1 MRKSILLFF
10 AFFLFAS
17 NLWAQ
22 DQANL
27 QKQID
32 KIIHYDTKIDLS
44 ETPGFIIGV
53 KYQDSVFFY
62 GYGSISKDFKQV
74 PDENTIFEIGGL
86 TKTFTSSLVSILVEE
101 GKMDFEKPLNDYL
114 PAAEKNEVTQQITI
128 DQLLTHTSRLPR
140 MPLEFGVKE
149 IEKNNPYAHYTK
161 QDLMEFYKDYIPLEP
176 KKKKKQKRRNQ
187 KKKNTDNYSY
197 SHLNYALAEVAIESS
212 QNTSFEKLLTDKIL
226 DPINM
231 SDTRIELSENQKT
244 RLAVGY
250 TTSGQST
257 PPWTFQSFKA
267 SEGLKST
274 AKDLI
279 KYAEA
284 HMGESNSR
292 LTKAFYTT
300 HEGRK
305 ATNRN
310 KKVESARGWHVIS
323 PKKYHDI
330 ILHTGNT
337 NGHRSYLAFVKES
350 ETAVVILTNSEHN
363 LYNLGYYIL
372 RMLNNNWMK

>member
-1 MRKSILLFF
+1 MRKSIFLFF
-10 AFFLFAS
+10 TSFLFIS
-17 NLWAQ
+17 NLSAQ
-22 DQANL
+22 DRANL

-32 KIIHYDTKIDLS
+32 KIIHYDTQIKLS
-44 ETPGFIIGV
+44 ETPGFIVGV
-53 KYQDSVFFY
+53 KYQDSVFYF
-62 GYGSISKDFKQV
+62 GYGSISKDSEQV

-101 GKMDFEKPLNDYL
+101 GKMGFEKPLNDYL
-114 PAAEKNEVTQQITI
+114 SDATKNEDTKNITI
-128 DQLLTHTSRLPR
+128 DQLLTHTSNLPR

-149 IEKNNPYAHYTK
+149 IEENNPYAHYTK
-161 QDLMEFYKDYIPLEP
+161 QDLMDFYTEYIPFEP
-176 KKKKKQKRRNQ
+176 KKKKKR
-187 KKKNTDNYSY
+187 KKKNKDNYAY
-197 SHLNYALAEVAIESS
+197 SHLNYALMEVAIENS

-226 DPINM
+226 GPIKMN
-231 SDTRIELSENQKT
+231 DTRIELSENQKQ
-244 RLAVGY
+244 RLALGY

-257 PPWTFQSFKA
+257 PPWKFQSFQA

-279 KYAEA
+279 KFAEA
-284 HMGESNSR
+284 HMGETNSR
-292 LTKAFYTT
+292 MTKALYAT

-305 ATNRN
+305 TTARN
-310 KKVESARGWHVIS
+310 KKVKSARGWHIIS
-323 PKKYHDI
+323 PKNYHDI
-330 ILHTGNT
+330 ILHSGNT

-350 ETAVVILTNSEHN
+350 QTAVVILTNSEHN

>member
-1 MRKSILLFF
+1 MKKPIFLLFVS
-10 AFFLFAS
+10 FLFAA
-17 NLWAQ
+17 NIYAQ
-22 DQANL
+22 DRANL

-32 KIIHYDTKIDLS
+32 KIIHYDTEIKLS

-53 KYQDSVFFY
+53 KYQDSIFY
-62 GYGSISKDFKQV
+62 FGYGSISKDLKKV

-101 GKMDFEKPLNDYL
+101 GKMDFEKPLNDYFS
-114 PAAEKNEVTQQITI
+114 ATEKNEETQQITI

-149 IEKNNPYAHYTK
+149 IEENNPYAHYTK
-161 QDLMEFYKDYIPLEP
+161 QDLMEFYKEYIPLEP
-176 KKKKKQKRRNQ
+176 KKKRKR
-187 KKKNTDNYSY
+187 KKKNKDNYSY
-197 SHLNYALAEVAIESS
+197 SHLNYALVEMAIEAS
-212 QNTSFEKLLTDKIL
+212 QNSSFDQLLTNKIL
-226 DPINM
+226 TPIKM
-231 SDTRIELSENQKT
+231 TDTRIDLSESQKK
-244 RLAVGY
+244 RLATGY

-257 PPWTFQSFKA
+257 KPWTFQSFKA

-274 AKDLI
+274 AKDLV
-279 KYAEA
+279 KFAEA

-292 LTKAFYTT
+292 LTQALYAT

-310 KKVESARGWHVIS
+310 KKVTSARGWHIIS
-323 PKKYHDI
+323 PKNYHDI
-330 ILHTGNT
+330 VLHTGNT

>member
-1 MRKSILLFF
+1 MRKST
-10 AFFLFAS
+10 FLFLLS
-17 NLWAQ
+17 FFFVINLWSQ
-22 DQANL
+22 DRANL
-27 QKQID
+27 QEQID
-32 KIIHYDTKIDLS
+32 KIIHYDTEIKLS

-53 KYQDSVFFY
+53 KYQDSVFYF
-62 GYGSISKDFKQV
+62 GYGAISKDSKQV

-86 TKTFTSSLVSILVEE
+86 TKIFTSSLVSILVEE
-101 GKMDFEKPLNDYL
+101 GKMEFEKPLNDYFS
-114 PAAEKNEVTQQITI
+114 PSEKNEATQLITI

-149 IEKNNPYAHYTK
+149 IEENNPYAHYTK
-161 QDLMEFYKDYIPLEP
+161 RDLMDFYRDYIPLESKKKR
-176 KKKKKQKRRNQ
+176 KKKKN
-187 KKKNTDNYSY
+187 KNKDNYSY
-197 SHLNYALAEVAIESS
+197 SHLNYALVEMAIESC
-212 QNTSFEKLLTDKIL
+212 QDDSFEKLLTDRVL
-226 DPINM
+226 TPIELK
-231 SDTRIELSENQKT
+231 DTRIELSENQKK
-244 RLAVGY
+244 RLATGY

-274 AKDLI
+274 AQDLI
-279 KYAEA
+279 KFAEV
-284 HMGESNSR
+284 HIGDRNSR
-292 LTKAFYTT
+292 LTKAFYAT

-310 KKVESARGWHVIS
+310 KKVAAARGWHVIS

-330 ILHTGNT
+330 VLHTGNT

-372 RMLNNNWMK
+372 RMLNNNWTK

>member
-1 MRKSILLFF
+1 MRKPIIFFIVSLFF
-10 AFFLFAS
+10 AS
-17 NLWAQ
+17 NIWAQ
-22 DQANL
+22 DRANL

-32 KIIHYDTKIDLS
+32 KIIHYDTEIKLS

-53 KYQDSVFFY
+53 KYQDSVFYY

-101 GKMDFEKPLNDYL
+101 GKMGFEKPLNDYL
-114 PAAEKNEVTQQITI
+114 SDTEKNEETQKITI

-140 MPLEFGVKE
+140 MPLEFGTKE

-161 QDLMEFYKDYIPLEP
+161 QDLMEFYKEYIPLES
-176 KKKKKQKRRNQ
+176 KKKKIR
-187 KKKNTDNYSY
+187 KKNKKNKDNYSY

-226 DPINM
+226 VPINM
-231 SDTRIELSENQKT
+231 TDTRVELSENQKK
-244 RLAVGY
+244 RLAIGY

-279 KYAEA
+279 KFAEA

-292 LTKAFYTT
+292 LTNAFYST
-300 HEGRK
+300 HDGRK
-305 ATNRN
+305 ATARN

-323 PKKYHDI
+323 PKNYYDI

-350 ETAVVILTNSEHN
+350 DTAVVILTNSEHN

-372 RMLNNNWMK
+372 RMLNNNWMR

>member
-1 MRKSILLFF
+1 MRKSIFLFLFPLLFVT
-10 AFFLFAS
+10 

-22 DQANL
+22 DRANL
-27 QKQID
+27 QKQIE
-32 KIIHYDTKIDLS
+32 KIIHYDTEIKLS

-53 KYQDSVFFY
+53 KYQDSIFY
-62 GYGSISKDFKQV
+62 FGYGSISKDVKQV
-74 PDENTIFEIGGL
+74 PDEKTIFEIGGL

-101 GKMDFEKPLNDYL
+101 GKMEFDKPLNDYFS
-114 PAAEKNEVTQQITI
+114 ATQKNEETQLITI

-149 IEKNNPYAHYTK
+149 IEENNPYAHYTK
-161 QDLMEFYKDYIPLEP
+161 QDLMDFYKEYIPLEP
-176 KKKKKQKRRNQ
+176 KKKKKEKR
-187 KKKNTDNYSY
+187 KKKNKDNYSY
-197 SHLNYALAEVAIESS
+197 SHLNYALLEMAIESS
-212 QNTSFEKLLTDKIL
+212 QNSSFEKLLTDKIL
-226 DPINM
+226 APIEMN
-231 SDTRIELSENQKT
+231 DTRIELSEDQKK
-244 RLAVGY
+244 RLATGY

-274 AKDLI
+274 AQDLI
-279 KYAEA
+279 KFAEA
-284 HMGESNSR
+284 HLGERNSK
-292 LTKAFYTT
+292 LTKAFYAT

-305 ATNRN
+305 KTSLN
-310 KKVESARGWHVIS
+310 KKVASARGWHVIS

-330 ILHTGNT
+330 VLHTGST

>member
-1 MRKSILLFF
+1 MRKPILLIFISL
-10 AFFLFAS
+10 FLVS
-17 NLWAQ
+17 NLCAQ
-22 DQANL
+22 DRANL
-27 QKQID
+27 KEQID
-32 KIIHYDTKIDLS
+32 KIIHYDTEIKLS

-53 KYQDSVFFY
+53 KYQDSVFYY
-62 GYGSISKDFKQV
+62 GYGSISKDLKQV

-101 GKMDFEKPLNDYL
+101 GKMKFEKPLNDYL
-114 PAAEKNEVTQQITI
+114 ADTEKNEETQQITI

-149 IEKNNPYAHYTK
+149 IEENNPYAHYTK
-161 QDLMEFYKDYIPLEP
+161 QDLMDFYKEYIPLEP
-176 KKKKKQKRRNQ
+176 KKKRKRRN
-187 KKKNTDNYSY
+187 KNKDNYSY
-197 SHLNYALAEVAIESS
+197 SHLNYALAEIAIESS
-212 QNTSFEKLLTDKIL
+212 QKVSYEKLLTNKIL
-226 DPINM
+226 VPINM
-231 SDTRIELSENQKT
+231 TDTRVELSEDQKK
-244 RLAVGY
+244 RFAIGY
-250 TTSGQST
+250 TTSGKST
-257 PPWTFQSFKA
+257 PPWTFQSFQA

-284 HMGESNSR
+284 HMGERNSR
-292 LTKAFYTT
+292 LTKAFYST

-305 ATNRN
+305 ATSRN

-323 PKKYHDI
+323 PKNYYDI

-350 ETAVVILTNSEHN
+350 ETAVVILANSEHN

-372 RMLNNNWMK
+372 RMLNNNWMR

>member
-1 MRKSILLFF
+1 MRKSKILFF
-10 AFFLFAS
+10 ISFFFLT

-22 DQANL
+22 DRGNL
-27 QKQID
+27 QKQIN
-32 KIIHYDTKIDLS
+32 KIIHYDTEIKLS

-53 KYQDSVFFY
+53 KYRDSVFFY
-62 GYGSISKDFKQV
+62 GYGSVSKEIKLV

-101 GKMDFEKPLNDYL
+101 GKMDYEKPLNDYL
-114 PAAEKNEVTQQITI
+114 STAEKNEETHQITI

-149 IEKNNPYAHYTK
+149 IEENNPYAHYTK
-161 QDLMEFYKDYIPLEP
+161 QDLMDFYKEYIPLEP
-176 KKKKKQKRRNQ
+176 KKKKKR
-187 KKKNTDNYSY
+187 KNKNKDNYSY

-226 DPINM
+226 VPIKM
-231 SDTRIELSENQKT
+231 SDTRVELSENQKK
-244 RLAVGY
+244 RLAIGY

-279 KYAEA
+279 KFAEA
-284 HMGESNSR
+284 HMGETNSR
-292 LTKAFYTT
+292 LTNAFYST

-305 ATNRN
+305 ATSRN

-323 PKKYHDI
+323 PKNYHDI

>member
-1 MRKSILLFF
+1 MSKSILLFF
-10 AFFLFAS
+10 VSILFAS
-17 NLWAQ
+17 NLWSQ
-22 DQANL
+22 DRANL

-32 KIIHYDTKIDLS
+32 KIIHYDTKINLS

-53 KYQDSVFFY
+53 KYQDSVFFF

-114 PAAEKNEVTQQITI
+114 SAAEKNEETQQITI
-128 DQLLTHTSRLPR
+128 DQLLTHTSGLPR

-149 IEKNNPYAHYTK
+149 IEENNPYAHYTK
-161 QDLMEFYKDYIPLEP
+161 QDLMEFYKEYIPLES
-176 KKKKKQKRRNQ
+176 KKKKKRKKKR
-187 KKKNTDNYSY
+187 KKKNKDNYSY
-197 SHLNYALAEVAIESS
+197 SHLNYALAEVAIEAS
-212 QNTSFEKLLTDKIL
+212 QNTKFEKLLIAKIL
-226 DPINM
+226 APIKM
-231 SDTRIELSENQKT
+231 TDTRFELSENQKK
-244 RLAVGY
+244 RLATGY

-274 AKDLI
+274 ATDLI
-279 KYAEA
+279 KFAEA

-292 LTKAFYTT
+292 LTNAFYAT
-300 HEGRK
+300 HKGRK
-305 ATNRN
+305 ATARN

-323 PKKYHDI
+323 PKKYYDI

-350 ETAVVILTNSEHN
+350 DTAVVILTNSEHN

>member
-1 MRKSILLFF
+1 MRKPISLFF
-10 AFFLFAS
+10 LSLFLVS

-22 DQANL
+22 DRANL

-32 KIIHYDTKIDLS
+32 KIIHYDTEIKLS

-53 KYQDSVFFY
+53 KYQDSIFY
-62 GYGSISKDFKQV
+62 FGYGSISKDLEQV

-101 GKMDFEKPLNDYL
+101 GKMEFEKPLNDYL
-114 PAAEKNEVTQQITI
+114 PTAEKNEETQLITI
-128 DQLLTHTSRLPR
+128 DQLLTHTSKLPR

-149 IEKNNPYAHYTK
+149 IEENNPYAHYTK
-161 QDLMEFYKDYIPLEP
+161 QDLMEFYHDYIPLEY
-176 KKKKKQKRRNQ
+176 KKKRKRR
-187 KKKNTDNYSY
+187 KKNNDHYSY
-197 SHLNYALAEVAIESS
+197 SHLNYALLEVAIESS

-226 DPINM
+226 TPIKM
-231 SDTRIELSENQKT
+231 TDTRMELSENQKK
-244 RLAVGY
+244 RLATGY

-257 PPWTFQSFKA
+257 VPWIFQSFQA

-274 AKDLI
+274 ANDLI
-279 KYAEA
+279 KFAEA
-284 HMGESNSR
+284 QMGERNSR
-292 LTKAFYTT
+292 LTNAFYKTQ
-300 HEGRK
+300 EGRK

-310 KKVESARGWHVIS
+310 KKVKSARGWHVIS
-323 PKKYHDI
+323 PKNYFDI
-330 ILHTGNT
+330 ILHTGST

-350 ETAVVILTNSEHN
+350 KTAVVILTNSEHN

-372 RMLNNNWMK
+372 RMLNNNWTK

>member
-1 MRKSILLFF
+1 MRKPIILFF
-10 AFFLFAS
+10 VSLLFAS

-22 DQANL
+22 DRANL

-32 KIIHYDTKIDLS
+32 KIIHYDTEIKLS

-53 KYQDSVFFY
+53 KYQDSIFY
-62 GYGSISKDFKQV
+62 FGYGSISKDSKQV

-86 TKTFTSSLVSILVEE
+86 TKTFTSSLVSILVDE
-101 GKMDFEKPLNDYL
+101 GKMNFETPLNDYL
-114 PAAEKNEVTQQITI
+114 SAAEKNEETQQITI

-149 IEKNNPYAHYTK
+149 IEENNPYAHYTK
-161 QDLMEFYKDYIPLEP
+161 QDLMEFYKEYIPLEP
-176 KKKKKQKRRNQ
+176 KKKRKR
-187 KKKNTDNYSY
+187 KKKNKDNYSY

-212 QNTSFEKLLTDKIL
+212 QNTSFDKLLTDKIL
-226 DPINM
+226 APINLT
-231 SDTRIELSENQKT
+231 DTRIELSENQKK
-244 RLAVGY
+244 RLATGY

-279 KYAEA
+279 KYAEV
-284 HMGESNSR
+284 HMGESHSR
-292 LTKAFYTT
+292 LTKAFYAT

-305 ATNRN
+305 ATARN

-372 RMLNNNWMK
+372 RMLNNNWRR